1 MREARLLH
9 TVVTAVIVAAALM
22 ICTGIL
28 GRSLVRVKTTGE
40 VIGVDQQGHSLC
52 LGTAALPLH
61 QNTKLSELKVT
72 MQAEAARDARARA
85 EQIARSSGCRL
96 GPLRFARMN
105 VPQITPL
112 YSDRE
117 WDGGI
122 DDTSALDKRIT
133 AIVVAGYSIR

>member
-1 MREARLLH
+1 L
-9 TVVTAVIVAAALM
+9 ISK
-22 ICTGIL
+22 GIPFA
-28 GRSLVRVKTTGE
+28 SE
-40 VIGVDQQGHSLC
+40 P
-52 LGTAALPLH
+52 PLYLY
-61 QNTKLSELKVT
+61 TKLSELKVT